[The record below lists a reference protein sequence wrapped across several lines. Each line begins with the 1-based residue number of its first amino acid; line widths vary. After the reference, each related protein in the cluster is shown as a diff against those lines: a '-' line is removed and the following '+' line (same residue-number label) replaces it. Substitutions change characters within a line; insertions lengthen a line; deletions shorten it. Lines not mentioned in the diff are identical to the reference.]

1 MVMAEHGSP
10 GGVGARSAGLL
21 HEIARLVPEMQDR
34 APRLDAEAAFP
45 VDDIA
50 ALRELSVLTAPVPI
64 AYGGLGWGTDPEGAL
79 YLVEALRLLGRANL
93 SLGRIYEAH
102 VNTLRLVAR
111 FGTVPQLQQAAADAM
126 AGHLFALWV
135 TDDRRAPLQLHGLVL
150 QGAKAP
156 CSAAGHAQRA
166 LVTATLPSGEERML
180 VIDATG
186 AVRVESSGWQAQ
198 GMRAACN
205 GRVVFDGV
213 AVADGAAIG
222 RAGDYLRQ
230 PDFSAGAWRASAVAL
245 GGMEA
250 LVRAMRDQIVARGR
264 QDDPHQRARIGKALI
279 AQETAILWVKRA
291 ATIAEAQDRDA
302 ADMINTVNLA
312 RIAVEA
318 ACLDVLRIVQ
328 RGLGLAAFRC
338 GDLVELLLRDLAT
351 YLRQPAP
358 DEALTEAAGHFMRR
372 DLPPWP

>member
-1 MVMAEHGSP
+1 MHAM
-10 GGVGARSAGLL
+10 
-21 HEIARLVPEMQDR
+21 
-34 APRLDAEAAFP
+34 FP
-45 VDDIA
+45 VDDLA
-50 ALRELSVLTAPVPI
+50 ALRDLGVLSAPVPI
-64 AYGGLGWGTDPEGAL
+64 AYGGLGWGTEPEGVL

-102 VNTLRLVAR
+102 VNTLRLISR
-111 FGTVPQLQQAAADAM
+111 LGTVPQLQQAATDAM

-135 TDDRRAPLQLHGLVL
+135 TDDRRAPLRLHGSVL

-166 LVTATLPSGEERML
+166 LVTVTQPSGDEQML
-180 VIDATG
+180 VVDTTELAC
-186 AVRVESSGWQAQ
+186 AEFSGWQAQ

-213 AVADGAAIG
+213 AVATSAAIG

-245 GGMEA
+245 GGLEV
-250 LVRAMRDQIVARGR
+250 LVRAMCDQIVERGR
-264 QDDPHQRARIGKALI
+264 QDNPHQRARVGEALI
-279 AQETAILWVKRA
+279 AQETATLWVKRA
-291 ATIAEAQDRDA
+291 AVIGEVQDRDA
-302 ADMINTVNLA
+302 ADITNTVNLA

-318 ACLDVLRIVQ
+318 TCLDVLRIVQ

-358 DEALTEAAGHFMRR
+358 DETLTEAAGHFMRR